1 MANVIKQ
8 RVLNAS
14 DGMPLVFTEDFNPAT
29 GETKYYDKDGY
40 IYKMDSNGL
49 MPQGGARLPI
59 DDSGRP
65 ILPTATG
72 ATAAAASGG
81 PYTTITGASH
91 GAEAAAAQGADFA
104 HRIATGQSVDTDT
117 GRLTPRQL
125 LDQAASQGSPIGL
138 TMRDSLSNN
147 RAKQLQLAA
156 AAPSHARAVGGAQQ
170 LASGQAAQSALEPAQ
185 NAYTTAAQS
194 GAADFRRAG
203 TGAQG
208 VLGTAA
214 GMGQDIGALR
224 DAAAGRV
231 ASAAEIQQK
240 RGIADAVSAQQ
251 SAAATA
257 RGGNAAAA
265 LRQAAGAGQGIMS
278 RGIGDAAALRAQEQ
292 ASARQQLT
300 SAQQVQG
307 ALYGTGAQVA
317 AQTGSAQAQRDLG
330 VANGRT
336 ALGTAD
342 LAMRA
347 QGVGMQGQQ
356 AQTELDS
363 AKARV
368 AQEQSDRELYLN
380 AYLQW
385 LSSLQGNAP
394 AAIQSTTQR
403 AIANQQAQQQE
414 TAAWVNGVATLGAGI
429 LGAL

>member
-1 MANVIKQ
+1 
-8 RVLNAS
+8 
-14 DGMPLVFTEDFNPAT
+14 
-29 GETKYYDKDGY
+29 
-40 IYKMDSNGL
+40 
-49 MPQGGARLPI
+49 
-59 DDSGRP
+59 
-65 ILPTATG
+65 
-72 ATAAAASGG
+72 
-81 PYTTITGASH
+81 
-91 GAEAAAAQGADFA
+91 
-104 HRIATGQSVDTDT
+104 
-117 GRLTPRQL
+117 
-125 LDQAASQGSPIGL
+125 
-138 TMRDSLSNN
+138 
-147 RAKQLQLAA
+147 
-156 AAPSHARAVGGAQQ
+156 
-170 LASGQAAQSALEPAQ
+170 
-185 NAYTTAAQS
+185 
-194 GAADFRRAG
+194 
-203 TGAQG
+203 
-208 VLGTAA
+208 
-214 GMGQDIGALR
+214 MGQDIGALR